1 MGKFKRIFSRTSEK
15 PDDTLHSL
23 IPSFSPP
30 GRAYAPPTPASV
42 SGATGATPHVAVGA
56 AHTRP
61 GHIGAS
67 PRRRSASGDSG
78 SSGGSSN
85 DDNDNGDD
93 DDDDWA
99 NEAFELRDS
108 GDEDSKDGLDAA
120 SSVAKTAAAAKA
132 KSPSGGSDA
141 SRKHGPQSIGIP
153 RLRARLEQHAGYNAD
168 AVKLGR
174 QPRLNLSRVAL
185 DPPDVLRRVPAERL
199 THPTTSPVARH
210 SLFCS
215 SCVSSKWPA
224 RRARK

>member
-23 IPSFSPP
+23 IPSFSP
-30 GRAYAPPTPASV
+30 GRAYALPTPS
-42 SGATGATPHVAVGA
+42 
-56 AHTRP
+56 
-61 GHIGAS
+61 S

-132 KSPSGGSDA
+132 KSPSGGSGV

-185 DPPDVLRRVPAERL
+185 DPPDVLRRVPAERP

-215 SCVSSKWPA
+215 SCVSSKRPV